1 MVTTILCLLA
11 ALAVVFIA
19 ALVQRVRASPTRV
32 VPNVEAGVVA
42 GAVINFFDTLGIGS
56 FAPTTAYFKFRR
68 LVPDRL
74 IPPTLIAASA
84 LPSITQALIF
94 IRVVKVDPMLL
105 VICIA
110 AAVLGSLLGSSLAF
124 RLPARPI
131 RLTMGTGLLIAACFM
146 TLSNLGRLPAG
157 GTALEL
163 DPLRMA
169 IAACACFIFGGL
181 MNLGIGFYAPAL
193 IVLSLLGLEPRAVF
207 PIMMGACAFLI
218 PVSGLKIMR
227 HPEIDMR
234 LVLGIAIG
242 AIPAVLV
249 AAFFV
254 KEIPLETLRWL
265 VIAIVLYAGGLMLRA
280 GLRQEPAQDMADAS
294 AVT

>member
-1 MVTTILCLLA
+1 MVTTILCLLVG
-11 ALAVVFIA
+11 LAVVFIT
-19 ALVQRVRASPTRV
+19 ALIPRVRASPTRV
-32 VPNVEAGVVA
+32 VPNVEAAVVG

-84 LPSITQALIF
+84 LPAITQALIYV
-94 IRVVKVDPMLL
+94 RVIKVDPALL

-110 AAVLGSLLGSSLAF
+110 AAVLGSWLGSSFALG
-124 RLPARPI
+124 LPARPI
-131 RLTMGTGLLIAACFM
+131 RLAMGSGLLIAACLM
-146 TLSNLGRLPAG
+146 ALSNLGLLSPG

-163 DPLRMA
+163 DPMRMG
-169 IAACACFIFGGL
+169 IAAGACFVFGGL
-181 MNLGIGFYAPAL
+181 LNLGIGFYAPAL

-207 PIMMGACAFLI
+207 PIMMGACAFLM
-218 PVSGLKIMR
+218 PVTGLKIVR

-234 LVLGIAIG
+234 IVLGIAIG
-242 AIPAVLV
+242 AIPAILL

-254 KEIPLETLRWL
+254 KEIPLQTLRWL
-265 VIAIVLYAGGLMLRA
+265 VIAIVLYAGGLVLRA
-280 GLRQEPAQDMADAS
+280 GLRQEPNQVVADAN
-294 AVT
+294 AAT

>member
-1 MVTTILCLLA
+1 MVTTILCLLV

-19 ALVQRVRASPTRV
+19 AMAQRVRASPTRV
-32 VPNVEAGVVA
+32 VPNVEAAVVG

-84 LPSITQALIF
+84 LPAITQALIF
-94 IRVVKVDPMLL
+94 VRVIKVDPTLL
-105 VICIA
+105 VVCIA
-110 AAVLGSLLGSSLAF
+110 AAVLGSWLGSSFALG
-124 RLPARPI
+124 LPARPI
-131 RLTMGTGLLIAACFM
+131 RLAMGTGLLIAAGLM
-146 TLSNLGRLPAG
+146 ALSNLGLLPAG

-163 DPLRMA
+163 DPKRMA
-169 IAACACFIFGGL
+169 IAAGACFVFGGL
-181 MNLGIGFYAPAL
+181 LNLGIGFYAPAL
-193 IVLSLLGLEPRAVF
+193 IVLSLLGLEPRAIF
-207 PIMMGACAFLI
+207 PIMMGACAFLM
-218 PVSGLKIMR
+218 PVTGFKIMR

-234 LVLGIAIG
+234 IVLGIAIG
-242 AIPAVLV
+242 AIPAILL

-254 KEIPLETLRWL
+254 KEIPLQTLRWL
-265 VIAIVLYAGGLMLRA
+265 VIAIVLYAGGLVLRA
-280 GLRQEPAQDMADAS
+280 GLREEPKPEVAEAS